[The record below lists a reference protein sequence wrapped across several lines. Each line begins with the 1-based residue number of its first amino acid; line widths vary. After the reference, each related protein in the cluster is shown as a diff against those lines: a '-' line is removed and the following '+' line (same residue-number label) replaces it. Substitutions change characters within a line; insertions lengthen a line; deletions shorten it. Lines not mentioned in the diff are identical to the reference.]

1 MIKSYMFLDPLP
13 LLALIVL
20 TTILEDDNHH
30 VYNAVQEDIDD
41 EDIGKDDSDKLA
53 SLEAMFF

>member
-1 MIKSYMFLDPLP
+1 MFLDPLP

-53 SLEAMFF
+53 SLEALLF

>member
-53 SLEAMFF
+53 SLEAMLF

>member
-41 EDIGKDDSDKLA
+41 ADIGKDDSDKLA